1 VYRLPASMGILDFL
15 SKAGREK
22 RSLDSS
28 VKRVVNK
35 YAQSPDRFKA
45 FEALLNDG
53 SPDAIFGLMRRF
65 GMVYDKS
72 IEDEQEK
79 EWVFDALVEKG
90 AAIVPQIERYLRSA
104 DSISWPLR
112 LLDRVASKEYELEV
126 VAKVLAEHEPGY
138 ERDPT
143 KKIQLLNH
151 LAGLK
156 SKAGDAARLAAPY
169 LVDMDE
175 GVRYAS
181 AEALVRLGEEEPARD
196 ALIAQFLSD
205 GEESLRLRLLVAEGF
220 VQHGWRVDKG
230 HRPAF
235 DKKLPDQFTI
245 DREGAL
251 KKKAAPTP

>member
-1 VYRLPASMGILDFL
+1 MGLLDFL
-15 SKAGREK
+15 SKAGRDK

-45 FEALLNDG
+45 FETLLNDG
-53 SPDAIFGLMRRF
+53 SPEATYGLLRRF
-65 GMVYDKS
+65 GMMYDKS

-112 LLDRVASKEYELEV
+112 LLDRVASKEYELDV
-126 VAKVLAEHEPGY
+126 ITKVLGEHEPGY

-151 LAGLK
+151 LAAM
-156 SKAGDAARLAAPY
+156 KAKARESAALCAPY

-175 GVRYAS
+175 GVRYAA
-181 AEALVRLGEEEPARD
+181 AEALSRLGEEEPAREP
-196 ALIAQFLSD
+196 LIAQFLSD
-205 GEESLRLRLLVAEGF
+205 SEESLRLRLQIAEGF
-220 VQHGWRVDKG
+220 VEHGWRVDKTY
-230 HRPAF
+230 RPAF

-245 DREGAL
+245 DREGLL
-251 KKKAAPTP
+251 KKKAT

>member
-1 VYRLPASMGILDFL
+1 MGILDFL

-45 FEALLNDG
+45 FEALLDDG
-53 SPDAIFGLMRRF
+53 SPDAIYGLMRRF

-90 AAIVPQIERYLRSA
+90 ASIVPQIERYLRSA

-112 LLDRVASKEYELEV
+112 LLDKVASKEYELEV

-156 SKAGDAARLAAPY
+156 TQSGEAAKLAAPY

-175 GVRYAS
+175 GVRYAA
-181 AEALVRLGEEEPARD
+181 AEALVRLGEEAPARD

-205 GEESLRLRLLVAEGF
+205 SEESLRLRLLVAEGF
-220 VQHGWRVDKG
+220 VDHGWRVEKA

-235 DKKLPDQFTI
+235 DKKLPTSSPSI
-245 DREGAL
+245 ARAC
-251 KKKAAPTP
+251 

>member
-1 VYRLPASMGILDFL
+1 MYRLPASMGFLDFL
-15 SKAGREK
+15 SKTGREK
-22 RSLDSS
+22 RSLESNA
-28 VKRVVNK
+28 KRVVNK

-45 FEALLNDG
+45 FESLLNDG

-90 AAIVPQIERYLRSA
+90 AAIIPQIERYLRAA

-126 VAKVLAEHEPGY
+126 VAKVLAAHEPGY

-156 SKAGDAARLAAPY
+156 TKSQDAARLAAPY
-169 LVDMDE
+169 LADMDE
-175 GVRYAS
+175 GVRYAA
-181 AEALVRLGEEEPARD
+181 AETLVRLGEEDPARD
-196 ALIAQFLSD
+196 ALIAQFVAD
-205 GEESLRLRLLVAEGF
+205 AEESLRLRLLVAEGF
-220 VQHGWRVDKG
+220 VENGWRVDKA

-235 DKKLPDQFTI
+235 DKKLPEQFTI
-245 DREGAL
+245 DREGLL
-251 KKKAAPTP
+251 KKKAAPAP